1 MGATL
6 ELQQQC
12 DSEKLHNLLLWFMY
26 NQYKKQQYLTC
37 WGEKMFEAERKET
50 ENVPLMLLDKICA
63 GMMVLTLLEQKVE
76 IIE

>member
-1 MGATL
+1 
-6 ELQQQC
+6 
-12 DSEKLHNLLLWFMY
+12 
-26 NQYKKQQYLTC
+26 
-37 WGEKMFEAERKET
+37 MFEAELKET